1 MRKITLAILGIALWS
16 SVAAQSKNYTMQD
29 ATLGLRSNLAPE
41 NFKQFYWL
49 GDQNAFVYTKDNTVI
64 KTEVPSMKSS
74 TFFTLADFNNAIF
87 GKDSLKSISTINWD
101 NKKPYVKIGNILYVL
116 DEQQPNLKFSQWL
129 PLPAKSA
136 NLKVKDN
143 VVAYT
148 IENNLFFVD
157 RNGKTHEV
165 TNDTQKTIVNGQ
177 SVHRNEFGIDGG
189 IFISPQNNLL
199 AFYRMDESMVAD
211 YPIIDWSV
219 TPAIN
224 KNINYPMAGGTSHE
238 VLLGVFNPSSGKT
251 VYMQTG
257 APKDQ
262 YLTAVTWAPDEQS
275 IYIALLNREQNHMRL
290 NQYNAS
296 TGAFMKTLF
305 EEKDDKYVE
314 PQHPL
319 YFLPNNNNEFLWW
332 SARSGFHHLY
342 RYNVNGK
349 LLNTVTKGD
358 WLVNDIVGVNAKKNE
373 IIITATKESP
383 LEKHGYAVN
392 WKNGKMRRLDIAPG
406 VHSIEANK
414 TGNYILDRY
423 SNATTPRVIEVAD
436 IQGKFRNRVLT
447 ATDPLKDYYRPKVEQ
462 VQLKADDGTPLYGK
476 LVYPMNFDAS
486 KKYPVIVYLYNGPHV
501 QLITNSYPASGNLW
515 YEYLAQNGYVVFSM
529 DGRGSANRG
538 QKFEQAVFR
547 QLGTVEMNDQLKGV
561 DYLKTLPFVDAE
573 RMGVHGWSFGG
584 FMTTS
589 LMLRHPN
596 VFKVGVAGGPVI
608 DWRMYEVMYT
618 ERYMDTPQENPKGYE
633 DNDLLTKVDQL
644 KGKLLMVHGAQDNV
658 VVWQHSM
665 KFVKACVDKGIQLD
679 YFVYPGHEHNVLGK
693 DRIHLMQKITDY
705 FDEYLK

>member
-1 MRKITLAILGIALWS
+1 MKKLSWLISFLALTNLAFS
-16 SVAAQSKNYTMQD
+16 QSKNYTMQD

-49 GDQNAFVYTKDNTVI
+49 GDQNAFVYTKDQVVYR
-64 KTEVPSMKSS
+64 TEVPSMKST
-74 TFFTLADFNNAIF
+74 TFFTLSDFNKALF
-87 GKDSLKSISTINWD
+87 GKDSLKSISDINWN
-101 NKKPYVKIGNILYVL
+101 NKRPYVKVGNVLYVVHA
-116 DEQQPNLKFSQWL
+116 QQPTLKFSQWQV
-129 PLPAKSA
+129 LPATA
-136 NLKVKDN
+136 ENLKVKDE
-143 VVAYT
+143 VIAYT
-148 IENNLFFVD
+148 VNNNLFFID
-157 RNGKTHEV
+157 KTGQTHTV
-165 TNDTQKTIVNGQ
+165 TSDQQKTIVNGQ

-219 TPAIN
+219 TPAVN
-224 KNINYPMAGGTSHE
+224 KNIKYPMAGGTSHE
-238 VLLGVFNPSSGKT
+238 VLLGIYNPLTKQT

-262 YLTAVTWAPDEQS
+262 YLTSVTWAPDEKS
-275 IYIALLNREQNHMRL
+275 IFIAVLNREQNHMWL
-290 NQYNAS
+290 NQYDAHS
-296 TGAFMKTLF
+296 GAFMKTLF
-305 EEKDDKYVE
+305 EEKDERYVE

-319 YFLPNNNNEFLWW
+319 YFLPNSNQEFLWW
-332 SARSGFHHLY
+332 SARSGFQHLY
-342 RYNVNGK
+342 RYNTNGK
-349 LLNTVTKGD
+349 LLNVVTKGD
-358 WLVNDIVGVNAKKNE
+358 WLVNDIVGVSAAKQE
-373 IIITATKESP
+373 ILITASKESP

-392 WKNGKMRRLDIAPG
+392 WKNGKMRRLDKAPG

-414 TGNYILDRY
+414 AGTYILDRY

-436 IQGKFRNRVLT
+436 LQGKFRTTVLT
-447 ATDPLKDYYRPKVEQ
+447 AKDPLKDFYRPKVEQ

-476 LVYPMNFDAS
+476 LIYPMNFDPN

-515 YEYLAQNGYVVFSM
+515 YEFLAQKGYVVFTM

-561 DYLKTLPFVDAE
+561 DYLKSLSFVDAE

-589 LMLRHPN
+589 LMLRHPGI
-596 VFKVGVAGGPVI
+596 FKVGVAGGPVI
-608 DWRMYEVMYT
+608 DWEMYEVMYT
-618 ERYMDTPQENPKGYE
+618 ERYMDTPQENPKGYA
-633 DNDLLTKVDQL
+633 DNNLLTKVGNL
-644 KGKLLMVHGAQDNV
+644 KGKLLMIHGAQDNV
-658 VVWQHSM
+658 VVWQHSV
-665 KFVKACVDKGIQLD
+665 KFVKACVDKGVQLD

-693 DRIHLMQKITDY
+693 DRVHLMQKITDY
-705 FDEYLK
+705 FDQYLK